1 MKILFLAPG
10 NSVHSLRWIEFFAR
24 KGHEIHWISL
34 NPFTAGTIPGVQLHD
49 FSQARGGFLSLL
61 RCAWRIRGLTHALAP
76 QVVHAHSAAIY
87 GFMGAVSGFHPLV
100 VTAWGSDI
108 MVNGESAIKRPIVKF
123 ILRAADVVT
132 CDAEH
137 MIAAIERLG
146 RERGRT
152 TMIRFGVD
160 LARFKPAAHD
170 AELRRSLGIGE
181 GPAVIS
187 MRNFYPVYD
196 IQTLLRAIPLVLVR
210 APAARFFLVGSGPQE
225 EELKRLASELK
236 LDASVRFV
244 GKLAG
249 EDLPRYLTSMDVYVS
264 TSLSDAGI
272 ASSTAEAMAC
282 GLASI
287 VTDSGENRLW
297 ISDGVDGFVVPV
309 GDPAAL
315 ADRIVALI
323 EDAGLRAK
331 FGERGRRVIEER
343 NDYTKEMGAMERIYA
358 QLAGGG

>member
-1 MKILFLAPG
+1 MRLLFLAPG
-10 NSVHSLRWIEFFAR
+10 NSVHSLRWITFFAR
-24 KGHEIHWISL
+24 KGHVIHWISL
-34 NPFTAGTIPGVQLHD
+34 DPFSAGTIPGVQLHD

-61 RCAWRIRGLTHALAP
+61 RCAWRIRGLTRTLAP
-76 QVVHAHSAAIY
+76 QVVHAQSAAIY
-87 GFMGAVSGFHPLV
+87 GFMGAISGVHPLV

-108 MVNGESAIKRPIVKF
+108 LVNGKSAIKRPIVRF

-160 LARFKPAAHD
+160 SARFKPAASD
-170 AELRRSLGIGE
+170 AELRGSLGIGA

-196 IQTLLRAIPLVLVR
+196 IQTLLRAVPLVLERV
-210 APAARFFLVGSGPQE
+210 PTARFVLVGSGPQE
-225 EELKRLASELK
+225 EELKRLASDLK
-236 LDASVRFV
+236 LDASVKFL

-249 EDLPRYLTSMDVYVS
+249 EELPRYLTSMDVYVS

-315 ADRIVALI
+315 ADRIVDLI
-323 EDAGLRAK
+323 EDSGLRAK

-343 NDYTKEMGAMERIYA
+343 NDYAKEMGAMERIYA